1 MRGVH
6 AALHTVVPCRHC
18 RHLSAIGVGADH
30 GAKTIK
36 TSPGHS
42 GFSSTGRRVLNIFG
56 NSHWQHS
63 DVSPSYQHIISYN
76 HIPIIYCIYIYFI
89 YHYIPIIFS
98 SYLFWFW
105 ISLSGSPPGWFAI
118 PCRCEVHLLLHLGP
132 SQRMLARMVLGPS
145 ACHIQANR
153 SLGEHRSVQTIYKLL

>member
-89 YHYIPIIFS
+89 YHYILIISVLVLDIFIRQSPRPVCDPLPLRGS
-98 SYLFWFW
+98 SSATSWAFTKNV
-105 ISLSGSPPGWFAI
+105 GPDGPGTVCVPYSSKQVI
-118 PCRCEVHLLLHLGP
+118 R
-132 SQRMLARMVLGPS
+132 R
-145 ACHIQANR
+145 
-153 SLGEHRSVQTIYKLL
+153 T

>member
-76 HIPIIYCIYIYFI
+76 HIPIIYCIYIYISYTIIYPLYSHHICFGFGYLYQAVPQAGLRSLAVARFI
-89 YHYIPIIFS
+89 FCYI
-98 SYLFWFW
+98 LGLHKECW
-105 ISLSGSPPGWFAI
+105 PGWSWDRLRAI
-118 PCRCEVHLLLHLGP
+118 FK
-132 SQRMLARMVLGPS
+132 
-145 ACHIQANR
+145 
-153 SLGEHRSVQTIYKLL
+153 QTGH